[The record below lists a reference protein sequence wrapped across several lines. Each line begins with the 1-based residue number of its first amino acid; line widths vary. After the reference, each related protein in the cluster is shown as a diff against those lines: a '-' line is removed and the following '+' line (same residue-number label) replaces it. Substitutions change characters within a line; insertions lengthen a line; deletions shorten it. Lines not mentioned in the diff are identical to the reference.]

1 MAIPKNS
8 SFPKKNKD
16 ISADVAFPILGS
28 KDPAYSRYE
37 VVDNTYDYT
46 NQSLPGRMG
55 GDPRL
60 TRDINQRKVH
70 LPNPGNRQA

>member
-1 MAIPKNS
+1 MA
-8 SFPKKNKD
+8 FPKKNKD

-28 KDPAYSRYE
+28 KDPAYSRTE
-37 VVDNTYDYT
+37 VVDDTYDYT

-60 TRDINQRKVH
+60 TRDIGQHKQHKPLGSGRSE
-70 LPNPGNRQA
+70 